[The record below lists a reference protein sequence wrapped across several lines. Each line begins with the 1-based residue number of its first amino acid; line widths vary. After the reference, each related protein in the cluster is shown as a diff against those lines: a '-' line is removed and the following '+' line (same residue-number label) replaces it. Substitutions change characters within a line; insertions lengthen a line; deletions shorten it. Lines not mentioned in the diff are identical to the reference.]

1 MNKADQN
8 QAEIVAALRAAGAG
22 VELITSASRRAGI
35 PDLLVGFRGRNWLL
49 EVKRPGTGPRGGGA
63 GVLSDDQRVWIASW
77 KGSVA
82 VVTSVEEALSAIGL
96 PPTRTTPVV
105 PEPQSTA

>member
-1 MNKADQN
+1 MNKPDSN
-8 QAEIVAALRAAGAG
+8 QAAIVAALRAAGAV

-35 PDLLVGFRGRNWLL
+35 PDLLVGFRGRNYLL
-49 EVKRPGTGPRGGGA
+49 EVKRAGTGPRGGGA
-63 GVLSDDQRVWIASW
+63 GVLSGDQREWIAGW

-96 PPTRTTPVV
+96 PPR
-105 PEPQSTA
+105 SITAL